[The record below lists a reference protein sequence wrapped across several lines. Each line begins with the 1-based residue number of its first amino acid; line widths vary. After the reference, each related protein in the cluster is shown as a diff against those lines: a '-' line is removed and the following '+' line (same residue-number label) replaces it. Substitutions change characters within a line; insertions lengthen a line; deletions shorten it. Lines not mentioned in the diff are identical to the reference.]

1 MSLGSPPRVRGKDS
15 HYQATQSKPGITP
28 ACAGKSFPSVSCLL
42 EYRDHPRV
50 CGEKSAVSGCCA
62 ATSGS
67 PPRVRGKAGLVQIVG
82 RLRRIT
88 PACAGKSTCMAQSLK
103 PREHHPRVCGEKVGP
118 VGCVS
123 GWLGSPPRMRGKAP
137 SLAVL
142 GACIGITP
150 AYAGKSTDLQRPRA
164 AQQDHPRVC
173 GEKLSG
179 CVWQQACAGSPPRMR
194 GKVSQPHYSTGRGG
208 ITPAYAGKSPLRA
221 VFWCRHRDHPR
232 VCGEKSLAFWHFWRC
247 TGSPPRMRGKAPT
260 FKDPELPSRITPAY
274 AGKRNPRSG
283 HRSGVWDHPR
293 VCGEKVSI

>member
-1 MSLGSPPRVRGKDS
+1 
-15 HYQATQSKPGITP
+15 
-28 ACAGKSFPSVSCLL
+28 
-42 EYRDHPRV
+42 
-50 CGEKSAVSGCCA
+50 
-62 ATSGS
+62 
-67 PPRVRGKAGLVQIVG
+67 
-82 RLRRIT
+82 
-88 PACAGKSTCMAQSLK
+88 
-103 PREHHPRVCGEKVGP
+103 
-118 VGCVS
+118 
-123 GWLGSPPRMRGKAP
+123 MRGKAP

-247 TGSPPRMRGKAPT
+247 TGSPPRMRGKEDTGAPG
-260 FKDPELPSRITPAY
+260 KNWPGITPAY

-293 VCGEKVSI
+293 VCGEKPARLTAKAPAGGSPPRMRGKEINFCTILGKMGITPAYAGKRLWFLQKRWCSWDHPRVCGEKYNAVDMQADYLGSPPRMRGKANLMFRVLRVKGITPAYAGKSQIASNPRRSGRDHPRVCGEKQ